1 MNKTCKQLFIAC
13 LAILLV
19 IQVGAANDKKISI
32 SGHWEGKIDIPQNPM
47 NFNIDFQQDKEGLWK
62 GDISIPIQQAKDIDL
77 EKITVTL
84 QDVSFSIKGIP
95 GNPSFMGQL
104 SENGKT
110 ISGHFTQGGQ
120 TFPFGMERSDPVTQ
134 AKKKLAGFDKVIE
147 EALKTFNVPGLAM
160 AIVKENEII
169 LARGFGYRDIK
180 RKLPMTADTLLA
192 IGSSSK
198 AFTTF
203 ALGILVDQGKL
214 EWNKPVRNY
223 IPWFRLYDQD
233 AGERLTP
240 RDLVTHR
247 SGLPRHDLMWYNN
260 FTASRKEFVQRLAH
274 LKPTADLRE
283 KFQYNNLMFLTAG
296 YLVEVMTEK
305 NWENAIRTHVLTPLG
320 MKRTNFSVLD
330 SQKDTNY
337 ALPYREK
344 EGKIEEIPFRN
355 ITNIGPA
362 GSINSSINEMSNW
375 VMVHINWGKFG
386 GKQIINTST
395 IGDMH
400 LVHMPTGNTYERP
413 EISPADYGMGWF
425 IDNYRGHHRV
435 HHGGNIDG
443 FSAMV
448 SFLPQDGFGF
458 VVLANKNGTGLP
470 ELLIRH
476 AIDRLLE
483 LEPIKWLSEAADKRE
498 KGEQADEVAKQKKLV
513 RQKKGT
519 RPAHKLKEYTGTYV
533 HPGYGELEVFL
544 KDKQL
549 AFTYNG
555 ISTRLNHWH
564 FETFNGAEASDDSFQ
579 DTKLTFRT
587 NVRGLVSALEVPFEA
602 TLEEIVFKMK
612 PAARFYDPEFLK
624 QFIGQYDFVG
634 QVFTVELK
642 GKSLTL
648 LLPGSPLFDLEP
660 QLGDEFSIKQYKMIN
675 LKFLTDKEGNVTG
688 FEFYQPSGVY
698 TAKKKTPQK

>member
-1 MNKTCKQLFIAC
+1 MNKTCKQFFIAS
-13 LAILLV
+13 LAILLI
-19 IQVGAANDKKISI
+19 IQVSAANDKKTSI

-62 GDISIPIQQAKDIDL
+62 GDISIPLQQAKDIAL

-84 QDVSFSIKGIP
+84 PDVSFTIKGIP
-95 GNPSFMGQL
+95 GNPGFKGQL
-104 SENGKT
+104 SENNKT
-110 ISGHFTQGGQ
+110 ISGNFTQGGQ
-120 TFPFGMERSDPVTQ
+120 TFPFSMERSDPVTQ

-147 EALKTFNVPGLAM
+147 EALKTFKVPGLAM
-160 AIVKENEII
+160 AIVKENKII
-169 LARGFGYRDIK
+169 LARGFGYRDIEQ
-180 RKLPMTADTLLA
+180 KLPMTADTLLA
-192 IGSSSK
+192 IGSASK

-247 SGLPRHDLMWYNN
+247 SGLPRHDLVWYNN
-260 FTASRKEFVQRLAH
+260 FTASRKEFVHRLAH

-386 GKQIINTST
+386 GKQIINTTT

-458 VVLANKNGTGLP
+458 VVLTNKNGTGLP

-483 LEPIKWLSEAADKRE
+483 LEPIKWLSEAADKKE
-498 KGEQADEVAKQKKLV
+498 KGEQAEKAAKQKKLV

-533 HPGYGELEVFL
+533 HPGYGELKVFL
-544 KDKQL
+544 KEKQL

-555 ISTRLNHWH
+555 ISTLLNHWH

-579 DTKLTFRT
+579 DIKLTFRT

-624 QFIGQYDFVG
+624 QFTGQYDFIG
-634 QVFTVELK
+634 QTFTVELK

-648 LLPGSPLFDLEP
+648 LLPGAPLFDLEP

-675 LKFLTDKEGNVTG
+675 LKFLIDEEGNVTG

-698 TAKKKTPQK
+698 TAKKKIP